1 MAVKEVLTL
10 GNPVLRKVAEKV
22 DLKKVKKRNFQNIL
36 KDMFDTMES
45 QAGIGL
51 AAPQIG
57 VSLRFFVKG
66 LEETDRYPEM
76 AQNVQREVVINPE
89 IEILDHEDAGFWEGC
104 LSVPG
109 FVGEV
114 DRSESVTIKGQ
125 NRRGQ
130 SMRIKAKGWLARIFQ
145 HEIDHLD
152 GILFTD
158 RAERVWK
165 TDEEPIQAVSVD

>member
-1 MAVKEVLTL
+1 MAVLEIVTIPE
-10 GNPVLRKVAEKV
+10 PVLRRKARKVTAFDSELQELV
-22 DLKKVKKRNFQNIL
+22 DNMIE
-36 KDMFDTMES
+36 TMRE
-45 QAGIGL
+45 APGVGL
-51 AAPQIG
+51 AATQVAVP
-57 VSLRFFVKG
+57 LRVIVVEFG
-66 LEETDRYPEM
+66 DEEDEEAPAKLYTL
-76 AQNVQREVVINPE
+76 VNPE
-89 IEILDHEDAGFWEGC
+89 IVRASQETVSGPEGC

-165 TDEEPIQAVSVD
+165 TEDEPIQAVSVD